1 MRTFLQAWSQH
12 QQSQITENPENSGI
26 DAARTL
32 ETENPGLMQRIQ
44 NGGIGA
50 LTSLIGDM
58 ATGEDP
64 ISAFIKAFIA
74 GIGGAATRP

>member
-1 MRTFLQAWSQH
+1 
-12 QQSQITENPENSGI
+12 
-26 DAARTL
+26 
-32 ETENPGLMQRIQ
+32 MQRIQ
-44 NGGIGA
+44 NAGISS
-50 LTSLIGDM
+50 LTSLIGDI